1 MQTMDDAYLSLPTE
15 LRAGLRLPIGQV
27 YSGNGPEVIRKIIDE
42 LDVAPLVVAIGD
54 VTTFNALAAG
64 VVPDIS
70 IIDGMTK
77 RKVVADDV
85 INGIKH
91 ASYSFKYVN
100 NPAGTITEDLITTID
115 IAFRSDMPVQIV
127 VDGEEDLAAIPV
139 IALSPVGTAVMY
151 GQPDEGCV
159 LIHVTEKKQ
168 IIVRKII
175 EQMTFTGNKQMNE
188 IWRKLYGY

>member
-1 MQTMDDAYLSLPTE
+1 MDGAYLSLPTQ
-15 LRAGLRLPIGQV
+15 LRAALKLPIGKV
-27 YSGNGPEVIRKIIDE
+27 YSGDGPDAIAKICNT
-42 LDVAPLVVAIGD
+42 LDTAMPIVAIGD

-77 RKVVADDV
+77 RKAVTDDV

-91 ASYSFKYVN
+91 ASYSFRYVS
-100 NPAGTITEDLITTID
+100 NPPGTITEDLITTID
-115 IAFRSDMPVQIV
+115 IAFSSDTAVQIV
-127 VDGEEDLAAIPV
+127 VDGEEDLAVMPV

-159 LIHVTEKKQ
+159 LVYVTEEKKIMVRN
-168 IIVRKII
+168 IIK
-175 EQMTFTGNKQMNE
+175 QMTLIGEEQNNE